1 LYATLDRQKF
11 EQNYLA
17 LFAELPVVVQA
28 PSSTIVDHVKPGS
41 ARFVHIDAS
50 HLYEHVAVD
59 VDSAQKMLIPDGV
72 VAFDDYR
79 STHTPG
85 VAAAVWEAVFTK
97 GLRPICVTPQKLYGT
112 FGDPVPHQR
121 RLEAWLAGE
130 GRFFWESQAL
140 AGRRLVRMRPKQAP
154 KRAEV
159 PAADAKTLAA
169 KVGSLE
175 TSVAK
180 LKSENERLRSRKTL
194 RQRIPRKVRSL
205 VARVRK

>member
-1 LYATLDRQKF
+1 
-11 EQNYLA
+11 
-17 LFAELPVVVQA
+17 VVVQDL
-28 PSSTIVDHVKPGS
+28 SSAIVDHVKPGS

-50 HLYEHVAVD
+50 HLYEHVAID
-59 VDSAQKMLIPDGV
+59 VDSAQKMLMPDGV

-112 FGDPVPHQR
+112 FGDPIPHQR
-121 RLEAWLAGE
+121 RLEAWLTEE

-140 AGRRLVRMRPKQAP
+140 AGRRLIRMRPKQAP
-154 KRAEV
+154 KRAEP
-159 PAADAKTLAA
+159 PAADATKLAA
-169 KVGSLE
+169 KASDLE
-175 TSVAK
+175 SRVAK

-194 RQRIPRKVRSL
+194 RQRVPRKVRSL